1 MNAGDWAVTCGMAAV
16 TFAIRYVLFGL
27 GGRLRFSPRVQQA
40 LRHVPV
46 AVLTA
51 IVAPMV
57 LLPDGR
63 HWDLSWRNPWLAGA
77 LASAALALGT
87 RRLLAA
93 IAGGIAVYALWRFGL
108 RAAAP

>member
-1 MNAGDWAVTCGMAAV
+1 MTVSQVLVIAGMAAV
-16 TFAIRYVLFGL
+16 TFGIRYVLFGL
-27 GGRLRFSPRVQQA
+27 GGRLRFGPRVRQA

-51 IVAPMV
+51 ITVPMV
-57 LLPDGR
+57 LLPDGS
-63 HWDLSWRNPWLAGA
+63 HWSLSWRNPWLAGA

-93 IAGGIAVYALWRFGL
+93 IAGGMAVFLIWRWGL
-108 RAAAP
+108 SFAG

>member
-1 MNAGDWAVTCGMAAV
+1 MNATLWAVIGGMAAV
-16 TFAIRYVLFGL
+16 TFTIRYALFGL
-27 GGRLRFSPRVQQA
+27 GSRLRFPPRLRQA

-51 IVAPMV
+51 IVVPMV
-57 LLPDGR
+57 LLPDGK

-77 LASAALALGT
+77 LASAGLALGT

-93 IAGGIAVYALWRFGL
+93 IAGGMAVYLLWRWGFG
-108 RAAAP
+108 AA

>member
-1 MNAGDWAVTCGMAAV
+1 MSATLWAVIGGMAAV
-16 TFAIRYVLFGL
+16 TFAIRYALFGL
-27 GGRLRFSPRVQQA
+27 GSRLRFPPRVRQA

-63 HWDLSWRNPWLAGA
+63 HWDLGWRNPWLAGA
-77 LASAALALGT
+77 LASALLVLGT

-93 IAGGIAVYALWRFGL
+93 IAGGLVVYLLWRWGFGP
-108 RAAAP
+108 A

>member
-1 MNAGDWAVTCGMAAV
+1 MSATLWAVIGGMAAV
-16 TFAIRYVLFGL
+16 TFAIRYALFGL
-27 GGRLRFSPRVQQA
+27 GSRLRFPPRVRQA

-63 HWDLSWRNPWLAGA
+63 HWDLGWRNPWLAGA
-77 LASAALALGT
+77 LASALLVRGT

-93 IAGGIAVYALWRFGL
+93 IAGGLAVYLLWRWGFGP
-108 RAAAP
+108 A

>member
-1 MNAGDWAVTCGMAAV
+1 MSAALWAVIGGMAAV
-16 TFAIRYVLFGL
+16 TFAIRYALFGL
-27 GGRLRFSPRVQQA
+27 GSRLRFPPRVRQA

-77 LASAALALGT
+77 LASALLVMGT

-93 IAGGIAVYALWRFGL
+93 IAGGLAVYLLWRWGFGP
-108 RAAAP
+108 A

>member
-1 MNAGDWAVTCGMAAV
+1 MNATTALTIVGMMAV
-16 TFAIRYVLFGL
+16 TFGIRYVLFGL
-27 GGRLRFSPRVQQA
+27 GGRLRFSPAVRQA

-51 IVAPMV
+51 IVVPMV
-57 LLPDGR
+57 LLPDGQ

-93 IAGGIAVYALWRFGL
+93 IAGGMAVYLLWRFGL
-108 RAAAP
+108 KLT

>member
-1 MNAGDWAVTCGMAAV
+1 MSGASWGVIVGMAAV
-16 TFAIRYVLFGL
+16 TFLIRYTLFGL
-27 GGRLRFSPRVQQA
+27 GGRLQFSPRVRQA

-51 IVAPMV
+51 IVVPMV
-57 LLPDGR
+57 LLPDGQ
-63 HWDLSWRNPWLAGA
+63 HWDVSWRNPWLAGA

-93 IAGGIAVYALWRFGL
+93 IAGGIAVYLLWRFGL
-108 RAAAP
+108 GLT